1 MLLPKLSRGLTIG
14 TLISVFFGVL
24 CYSTS
29 SYYGSVIEF
38 VTFAVSMAISF
49 YITQYHDEFSSLLRI
64 SSATGLLFAVSVD
77 NMYRYLP
84 TYSYSIHTLTY

>member
-24 CYSTS
+24 CYSTD

-38 VTFAVSMAISF
+38 VTFAVSMGFSF
-49 YITQYHDEFSSLLRI
+49 YITQYYDEFSALLRI
-64 SSATGLLFAVSVD
+64 SSATGLLFAVSMD
-77 NMYRYLP
+77 NMFRYLLAH
-84 TYSYSIHTLTY
+84 SYLTR